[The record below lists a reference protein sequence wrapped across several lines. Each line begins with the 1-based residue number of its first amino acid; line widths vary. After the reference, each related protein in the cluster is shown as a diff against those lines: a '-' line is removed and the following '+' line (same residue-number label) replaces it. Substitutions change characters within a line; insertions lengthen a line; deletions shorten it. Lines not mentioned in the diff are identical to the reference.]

1 MRLWKPLLTAFL
13 VFLATPSVAS
23 SEAPSA
29 DPVVEPVIVA
39 QDAPESS
46 QSHEEVVSAYLDW
59 MFRRTDG
66 RSLREAKK
74 LIPQVV
80 AASLAEDLDP
90 LLVAVVVYCEST
102 WSPKATGKIGEVGL
116 MQVHGMATTG
126 FDVTTIEGNLAAG
139 CAWLASRIRRY
150 GFEGG
155 MAAYVGGSVKRAE
168 WRIQCYR
175 EAQKRHG
182 RVREPL
188 LLS

>member
-1 MRLWKPLLTAFL
+1 MPKGKFPYALLAAL
-13 VFLATPSVAS
+13 LLAAPAVA
-23 SEAPSA
+23 A
-29 DPVVEPVIVA
+29 DPVAEPVVVP
-39 QDAPESS
+39 QDAPEAS

-66 RSLREAKK
+66 KRLKEAKK
-74 LIPQVV
+74 LIPRVV

-90 LLVAVVVYCEST
+90 LLVSVVVYCEST

-139 CAWLASRIRRY
+139 CAWLASRIRLY
-150 GFEGG
+150 GFERG
-155 MAAYVGGSVKRAE
+155 MAAYVGGSLKRAE
-168 WRIQCYR
+168 WRIQKYR

-182 RVREPL
+182 RQTEGRIL
-188 LLS
+188 LTS